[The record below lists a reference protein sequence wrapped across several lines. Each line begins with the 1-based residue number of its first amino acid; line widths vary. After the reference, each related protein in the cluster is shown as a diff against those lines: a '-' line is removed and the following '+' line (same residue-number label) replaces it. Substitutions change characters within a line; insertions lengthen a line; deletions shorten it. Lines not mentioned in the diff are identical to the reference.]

1 MTTTAT
7 SANAATAAAEPAPDI
22 TPREQASH
30 LLAHIAGFVG
40 HRVVAIGLRQ
50 RLIQALADADTRT
63 GISADELAERLK
75 LDPFYVAVWCRGAVA
90 SGICNG
96 DGEPSSISLETRY
109 RLAPHVATL
118 LLDTAHPAYVG
129 GVFTVL
135 EQHEVFDRFESVLG
149 SGERLW
155 WDSCGPDWIAG
166 VADTGLPFYTRLVP
180 GGIAQ
185 VPGLA
190 DQLDLGGR
198 IVDTA
203 CGSGV
208 GMVRLAHTYPNCEI
222 LGVDGDRH
230 SIELAERRLRDAGVM
245 DRCRLV
251 HSPLEAMAIDE
262 QAACVINN
270 ISMHEC
276 RDIDR
281 VTRNIRA
288 GLEPG
293 GWFVISDFPFPESL
307 DALRSVP
314 GRVMSGIQFFEA
326 QIDDQ
331 LLPRTAYDDLL
342 ARHGFVDIGHVDL
355 TPVHAI
361 TYGRRPASGGP
372 VRP

>member
-1 MTTTAT
+1 MTTTASSV
-7 SANAATAAAEPAPDI
+7 SAPTTAAEPAPDI

-30 LLAHIAGFVG
+30 LLGHIAGFVG

-50 RLIQALADADTRT
+50 QLIQALAEADAQT
-63 GISADELAERLK
+63 GISADHLAERLR

-90 SGICNG
+90 SGICNA
-96 DGEPSSISLETRY
+96 DGAPSSISLETRY

-118 LLDTAHPAYVG
+118 LLDTTHSAYVG

-135 EQHEVFDRFESVLG
+135 EQREVFDRFESVLA

-155 WDSCGPDWIAG
+155 WDSCSPDWIEG
-166 VADTGLPFYTRLVP
+166 VTGTGLPFYTRLVP

-190 DQLDLGGR
+190 ERLTRGGR

-208 GMVRLAHTYPNCEI
+208 GVLRLAQTYPNCEI
-222 LGVDGDRH
+222 VGVDGDKH
-230 SIELAERRLRDAGVM
+230 SLDLADKNLREGGVV

-251 HSPLEAMAIDE
+251 HSPLEAMTLDE
-262 QAACVINN
+262 PATCIVNN

-281 VTRNIRA
+281 VTRNILTA
-288 GLEPG
+288 LEPG
-293 GWFVISDFPFPESL
+293 GWFVISDFPYPETVE
-307 DALRSVP
+307 ALRSVP

-331 LLPRTAYDDLL
+331 LLPRTAYDALL
-342 ARHGFVDIGHVDL
+342 ARHGFIEIGHVDL

-361 TYGRRPASGGP
+361 TYGRAPA
-372 VRP
+372 